1 MVENTDG
8 FLVTGPTLS
17 PENTYVLPDGTEGSL
32 CMGAEL
38 DNQIV
43 RELLRD
49 TIEAGRILKEDKA
62 FINLLED
69 MMKKIRM
76 PQINHYGGIMEWAE
90 DYGEKEPGHR
100 HISQLFALFP
110 GRQITPDGPPE
121 LAKACERTLEH
132 RLEHGGGHT
141 GWSCAWIICMYARL
155 WKGEQAEAFLYQ
167 LLSAT
172 TYPNM
177 FNVHPPFQTDGNMGG
192 TAAIAEMLLQS
203 HNGIIRFLP
212 ALPKSWENGRF
223 KGLMARGGFEVG
235 LRWVNGRAAKI
246 EIISH
251 CGGEC
256 SIYK

>member
-32 CMGAEL
+32 CMEAEL

-110 GRQITPDGPPE
+110 GRQITPDGPP
-121 LAKACERTLEH
+121 
-132 RLEHGGGHT
+132 
-141 GWSCAWIICMYARL
+141 
-155 WKGEQAEAFLYQ
+155 
-167 LLSAT
+167 
-172 TYPNM
+172 
-177 FNVHPPFQTDGNMGG
+177 
-192 TAAIAEMLLQS
+192 
-203 HNGIIRFLP
+203 
-212 ALPKSWENGRF
+212 
-223 KGLMARGGFEVG
+223 
-235 LRWVNGRAAKI
+235 
-246 EIISH
+246 
-251 CGGEC
+251 
-256 SIYK
+256 